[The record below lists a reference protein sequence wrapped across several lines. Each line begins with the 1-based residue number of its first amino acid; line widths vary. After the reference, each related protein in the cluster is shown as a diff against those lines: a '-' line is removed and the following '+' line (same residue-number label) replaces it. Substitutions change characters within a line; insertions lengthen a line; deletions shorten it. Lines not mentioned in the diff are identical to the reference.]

1 MQFAHLT
8 AVVPASRKEGCI
20 ELGPWA
26 LDGRRAGCVEERSQ
40 AAAPMQSTAF
50 VPFERGPLHLADRD
64 GDDGTPS

>member
-26 LDGRRAGCVEERSQ
+26 SGGWTFQRGLKQ
-40 AAAPMQSTAF
+40 PMQSTAF
-50 VPFERGPLHLADRD
+50 VPFERGPLHLANRD

>member
-20 ELGPWA
+20 ELTWA
-26 LDGRRAGCVEERSQ
+26 LGLGRGLKQ
-40 AAAPMQSTAF
+40 PMQSTAF
-50 VPFERGPLHLADRD
+50 VPFERGPLHLANRD